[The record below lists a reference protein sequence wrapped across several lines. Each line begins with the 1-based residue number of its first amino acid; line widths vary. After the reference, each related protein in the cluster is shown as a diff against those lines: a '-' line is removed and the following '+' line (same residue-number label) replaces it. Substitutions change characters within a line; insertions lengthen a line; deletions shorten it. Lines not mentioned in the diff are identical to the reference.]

1 MMSLAEIPPPRE
13 SAGLVGHDAAENRLL
28 EAWNS
33 GRMPHAWLFT
43 GPRGIGK
50 ATLAF
55 RLARF
60 ALHNGTISAG
70 KESGPSLFGET
81 EIRPMTNG
89 LAVDPMLPV
98 ARLVANGG
106 QPDLLV
112 IERSINPKTKTLRRD
127 ILVEDVAS
135 LSSFLRLTPAGG
147 GWRVVII
154 DSVDE
159 MNHNAANAMLKL
171 LEEPPK
177 RALLILVS
185 HAPGRLLPTIRSRC
199 RKLHLSPL
207 RDQDVGALL
216 NLFNPKLD
224 QGLAGMAI
232 QLAEGSIGR
241 ALEIASSEG
250 PTVLRDAVRMLDGA
264 PPVDRKRLHEVCD
277 IWLRQA
283 KGEDGDPLP
292 KRMDLLL
299 WWLGQGIR
307 RLAAGQPATTET
319 IPGEA
324 KVFNTLV
331 GQFGLAGCC
340 ERLERAE
347 NTLRR
352 GTGLNLDRKQ
362 MVMLMMRELT
372 G

>member
-1 MMSLAEIPPPRE
+1 MSLAEIPPPRE
-13 SAGLVGHDAAENRLL
+13 ATRLIGHDAAEIRLL

-33 GRMPHAWLFT
+33 SRMPHAWLFT

-50 ATLAF
+50 AALAF

-60 ALHNGTISAG
+60 ALHNGTACAA
-70 KESGPSLFGET
+70 KESVPNLFDESEIGPL
-81 EIRPMTNG
+81 TNK
-89 LAVDPMLPV
+89 LAIDPALPV

-106 QPDLLV
+106 HPDLLV
-112 IERSINPKTKTLRRD
+112 IERSINQKTKTLRRD
-127 ILVEDVAS
+127 IVVEDVAA
-135 LSSFLRLTPAGG
+135 LSRFLRLTPAGG
-147 GWRVVII
+147 GWRVVIV

-159 MNHNAANAMLKL
+159 MNRNAANAMLKL

-185 HAPGRLLPTIRSRC
+185 HAPGGLLPTIRSRC
-199 RKLHLSPL
+199 RELHLSPL
-207 RDQDVGALL
+207 HDQDVDALL
-216 NLFNPKLD
+216 RQFKPNLDP
-224 QGLAGMAI
+224 GLASMATR
-232 QLAEGSIGR
+232 LAEGSIGR
-241 ALEIASSEG
+241 AFEIVSNEG

-264 PPVDRKRLHEVCD
+264 PPVDRKRLHEICE
-277 IWLRQA
+277 IWLRRG
-283 KGEDGDPLP
+283 KSEDGDPLS

-299 WWLGQGIR
+299 WWLGQGVR
-307 RLAAGQPATTET
+307 RLAAGRPEITET

-324 KVFNTLV
+324 KIFNALV
-331 GQFGLAGCC
+331 GRFGLAGCC
-340 ERLERAE
+340 ERLEQAE

-362 MVMLMMRELT
+362 MVMSMMRELA

>member
-1 MMSLAEIPPPRE
+1 MSLAEISPPRE
-13 SAGLVGHDAAENRLL
+13 TTGLVGHTAAENCLL
-28 EAWNS
+28 EAWSS

-50 ATLAF
+50 ATLAY

-60 ALHNGTISAG
+60 ALHNGTLSAAEG
-70 KESGPSLFGET
+70 SGPSPFGEA
-81 EIRPMTNG
+81 NASG
-89 LAVDPMLPV
+89 LAVDPTLPV
-98 ARLVANGG
+98 VRLVANGG

-112 IERSINPKTKTLRRD
+112 IERSFNQKTKTLRRD
-127 ILVEDVAS
+127 IVLEDVAS
-135 LSSFLRLTPAGG
+135 LSTFLRLTPAGG
-147 GWRVVII
+147 GWRVVIV

-159 MNHNAANAMLKL
+159 MNRNAANAMLKL

-185 HAPGRLLPTIRSRC
+185 HAPGRLLPTILSRC

-207 RDQDVGALL
+207 HDLDVGALL
-216 NLFNPKLD
+216 NLFEPNLA
-224 QGLAGMAI
+224 QGLASVATG
-232 QLAEGSIGR
+232 LAEGSIGR
-241 ALEIASSEG
+241 ALEITSNEG

-264 PPVDRKRLHEVCD
+264 PPVDRKRLHEVCEV
-277 IWLRQA
+277 WLRRG

-299 WWLGQGIR
+299 WWLGQGVR
-307 RLAAGQPATTET
+307 RLAAGMPATTET

-324 KVFNTLV
+324 KVFNALV

-340 ERLERAE
+340 ERLEQAE

-362 MVMLMMRELT
+362 MIMLMMRQLT

>member
-1 MMSLAEIPPPRE
+1 MSLAEITPPRQTT
-13 SAGLVGHDAAENRLL
+13 GLIGHDAAETRLL

-60 ALHNGTISAG
+60 ALHNSAAG
-70 KESGPSLFGET
+70 AAEDSGPGLFGEAELGPVT
-81 EIRPMTNG
+81 EG
-89 LAVDPMLPV
+89 LAVDPTLPA

-106 QPDLLV
+106 HPDLLV
-112 IERSINPKTKTLRRD
+112 IERSINQKTKTLRRD
-127 ILVEDVAS
+127 IVVEDVAT

-147 GWRVVII
+147 GWRVVIV

-159 MNHNAANAMLKL
+159 MNRNAANAMLKL

-185 HAPGRLLPTIRSRC
+185 HAPGGLLPTIRSRC
-199 RKLHLSPL
+199 RKLHLAPL
-207 RDQDVGALL
+207 PDPDVGALL
-216 NLFNPKLD
+216 NLFEPNLD
-224 QGLAGMAI
+224 PDLASMATR
-232 QLAEGSIGR
+232 LAEGSIGR
-241 ALEIASSEG
+241 ALEIAANQG
-250 PTVLRDAVRMLDGA
+250 PTVLRDAVRLLDGA
-264 PPVDRKRLHEVCD
+264 PPVDRKRLHEACE
-277 IWLRQA
+277 IWLRRG

-292 KRMDLLL
+292 KRMNLLL
-299 WWLGQGIR
+299 WWLGQGVR
-307 RLAAGQPATTET
+307 RLAAGQSTATET

-324 KVFNTLV
+324 KIFNALV
-331 GQFGLAGCC
+331 GRFGLAGCC
-340 ERLERAE
+340 ERLEQAE

-362 MVMLMMRELT
+362 MVMSMMRELA